1 MSMVNVSLVGNLA
14 RAPEQICFA
23 SGKIKTI
30 LVIAVSA
37 AQKKQEQQKGNE
49 TAADFYRIETWGKL
63 AELAQKYLNKGN
75 QVGVSGRLI
84 MEHWVDRNG
93 QQRLTPVVSA
103 TQLSFPPRV
112 SVAANDNSEK
122 AVLRSV
128 PDSAEIEA
136 AATEAEDE
144 NLEED
149 LMSGAKVITVAE
161 PPPHYYVGSSPYRTH
176 RSTPRRAA
184 I

>member
-30 LVIAVSA
+30 LVIAVNSA
-37 AQKKQEQQKGNE
+37 AQKKQEKSNE
-49 TAADFYRIETWGKL
+49 SAADFYRIETWGKL

-84 MEHWVDRNG
+84 MEHWTDRNG

-112 SVAANDNSEK
+112 SVAAINSSEK
-122 AVLRSV
+122 PVLRSV
-128 PDSAEIEA
+128 PDAMELEEAESEADSAEM
-136 AATEAEDE
+136 TDD
-144 NLEED
+144 D
-149 LMSGAKVITVAE
+149 LFAGAKAITVAE
-161 PPPHYYVGSSPYRTH
+161 PPPHYYAGSSPYRTH
-176 RSTPRRAA
+176 RSMRRAV